1 MVEVP
6 LRPANGPNPS
16 TEQLGSICSKIK
28 NAPFGKLVLRSRK
41 TGDSVGDNDEQ
52 KPSGHSSGVHAVGQ
66 SAPTETNL
74 VCGARDES
82 HHPHQGDPREDVDHQ
97 ALNLSIPRK
106 HFGEEGSDGSMEV
119 EGHSG

>member
-6 LRPANGPNPS
+6 LRPANGLNPS

-66 SAPTETNL
+66 SAPTETNP

-106 HFGEEGSDGSMEV
+106 HFEEEVSDGSMEV